1 MFGNA
6 QTISL
11 MTIHD
16 DCAGQGTN
24 LAFPNM
30 SSCSAIVCVLGNR
43 LVGVHKTKG
52 AIDGKKL
59 DLFAYAKTLI
69 NNEIVHKIVIT
80 GWKAGPGV
88 AAWHDAAAIRNSL
101 GQPNVA
107 TYFYN
112 LATTTKGAYNSDA
125 YKTGIFKDKMSDL
138 CTFASQNGTNFPRIS
153 VKRTSK
159 VTNANI
165 AMKTLMDAGHRMGSD
180 AIRFGAVAEDVTSSH
195 DHAIGQNQFTQI

>member
-1 MFGNA
+1 MFGA
-6 QTISL
+6 VQTISM

-16 DCAGQGTN
+16 DCAGQGTS

-30 SSCSAIVCVLGNR
+30 SSCAAIVCVLGNR
-43 LVGVHKTKG
+43 MVGVHKTQG

-59 DLFAYAKTLI
+59 ALFAYARTLI
-69 NNEIVHKIVIT
+69 NNEIVHKIIIT
-80 GWKAGPGV
+80 GWNAGVGG
-88 AAWHDAAAIRNSL
+88 AAETIRNTL

-107 TYFYN
+107 IYFYN

-125 YKTGIFKDKMSDL
+125 FRTGMLKGKMSDL
-138 CTFASQNGTNFPRIS
+138 CTFAVQNGTAFPHIS
-153 VKRTSK
+153 VKRTTK

-165 AMKTLMDAGHRMGSD
+165 AMKTLLEAGHKAGSD
-180 AIRFGAVAEDVTSSH
+180 AIRFGAVAEDVTSSN

>member
-16 DCAGQGTN
+16 DRAGQGSN

-30 SSCSAIVCVLGNR
+30 SSCAAIVCVLGNR
-43 LVGVHKTKG
+43 LVGVHKTQG
-52 AIDGKKL
+52 AITGKQL

-69 NNEIVHKIVIT
+69 NNETVHKIVVT
-80 GWKAGPGV
+80 GWNAGTGV
-88 AAWHDAAAIRNSL
+88 GAKHDAAAIRNAL

-112 LATTTKGAYNSDA
+112 LATSTQGAHDSDA
-125 YKTGIFKDKMSDL
+125 FKTGIFKSKMSDL
-138 CTFASQNGTNFPRIS
+138 CTFAAQNGTNFPRIS
-153 VKRTSK
+153 VKRTTK

-165 AMKTLMDAGHRMGSD
+165 SMKTLLEAGHEMKSD
-180 AIRFGAVAEDVTSSH
+180 AVRFGSVAEDVTSSH
-195 DHAIGQNQFTQI
+195 DHAIGQNKFTQI